1 MSWKSRAE
9 LKGFN
14 MSYIK
19 NLNSVH
25 LDVLK
30 EVGNIGAGHAATALS
45 TLLNKKIDMT
55 VPDVRI
61 VSFDE
66 MMEMAG
72 GSENVVAG
80 VFLRIEGDAPGSMF
94 FILPLQ
100 QAETFIRALPGDIV
114 FSAEETPY
122 NELALSALQELGN
135 ILSGSY
141 LSSLSDFT
149 RLSLYPSVPAL
160 SIDMVGAIVSF
171 GLLELSQVSDYAI
184 VIDTALNEESQ
195 SNSDSVK
202 GHFFLLPDP
211 DSFQIIFKAL
221 GVQGNG

>member
-1 MSWKSRAE
+1 MTFLKSI
-9 LKGFN
+9 
-14 MSYIK
+14 SDI
-19 NLNSVH
+19 H
-25 LDVLK
+25 LDILK

-45 TLLNKKIDMT
+45 TLLNKKIDMK
-55 VPDVRI
+55 VPSVRV

-66 MMEMAG
+66 VMDLAG
-72 GSENVVAG
+72 GPDNVVAS

-94 FILPLQ
+94 FILPLP
-100 QAETFIRALPGDIV
+100 QAEKYIGQLTKNQS
-114 FSAEETPY
+114 FSFSEEHD

-149 RLSLYPSVPAL
+149 KLSLYPSVPAL
-160 SIDMVGAIVSF
+160 SIDMVGAVISF

-184 VIDTALNEESQ
+184 VIDTALDEEEAQ
-195 SNSDSVK
+195 MPDSVN

-211 DSFQIIFKAL
+211 DSFHIIFSAL
-221 GVQGNG
+221 GVRIDA

>member
-1 MSWKSRAE
+1 MTFLKSI
-9 LKGFN
+9 
-14 MSYIK
+14 SDI
-19 NLNSVH
+19 H
-25 LDVLK
+25 LDILK

-45 TLLNKKIDMT
+45 TLLNTKIDMK
-55 VPDVRI
+55 VPRVRV

-66 MMEMAG
+66 VMELAG
-72 GSENVVAG
+72 GADNVVAS

-94 FILPLQ
+94 FILPLP
-100 QAETFIRALPGDIV
+100 QAEKYIGQLIKKQS
-114 FSAEETPY
+114 FSFAEEQE

-149 RLSLYPSVPAL
+149 QLSLYPSVPAL
-160 SIDMVGAIVSF
+160 SIDMVGAVISF

-184 VIDTALNEESQ
+184 VIDTALDEEEAKMP
-195 SNSDSVK
+195 DSVN

-211 DSFQIIFKAL
+211 DSFHTIFSAL
-221 GVQGNG
+221 GVKVDA

>member
-1 MSWKSRAE
+1 MTFLKSI
-9 LKGFN
+9 
-14 MSYIK
+14 SDI
-19 NLNSVH
+19 H
-25 LDVLK
+25 LDILK

-45 TLLNKKIDMT
+45 TLLNKKIDMK
-55 VPDVRI
+55 VPRVRV

-66 MMEMAG
+66 VMELAG
-72 GSENVVAG
+72 GADNVVAS

-94 FILPLQ
+94 FILPLP
-100 QAETFIRALPGDIV
+100 QAEKYIGQLIKKQS
-114 FSAEETPY
+114 FSFSEEQD

-149 RLSLYPSVPAL
+149 KLSLYPSVPAL
-160 SIDMVGAIVSF
+160 SIDMVGAVISF

-184 VIDTALNEESQ
+184 VIDTALDEEDAQ
-195 SNSDSVK
+195 MPDSVN

-211 DSFQIIFKAL
+211 DSFHIIFSAL
-221 GVQGNG
+221 GVRLDV